1 MAFRARA
8 HHLSAGWRMH
18 AGTRTTRPAA
28 DTPNVRI
35 FPMNHEESAAPS
47 PELETLN
54 VDDLDVEELE
64 QRLELAVAE
73 SCDCTWNDCTN
84 YCNQPK

>member
-1 MAFRARA
+1 
-8 HHLSAGWRMH
+8 
-18 AGTRTTRPAA
+18 
-28 DTPNVRI
+28 
-35 FPMNHEESAAPS
+35 MNHDESGAPS

-64 QRLELAVAE
+64 QRLEMAVAE
-73 SCDCTWNDCTN
+73 SCDCSWNDCTN